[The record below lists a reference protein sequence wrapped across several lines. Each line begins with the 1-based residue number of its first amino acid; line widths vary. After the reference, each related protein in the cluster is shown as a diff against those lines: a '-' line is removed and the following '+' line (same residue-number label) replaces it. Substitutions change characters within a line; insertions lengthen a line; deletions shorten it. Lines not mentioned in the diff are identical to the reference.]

1 MKLSDLRVDPKTLD
15 TYAPPRHRGTV
26 NHRLWP
32 KPGMS
37 GPIEVIRGHLAFG
50 GGADPHYHANSD
62 QMVYMLSGQLRIVG
76 LEDEVILS
84 NGEFMMLPKGLE
96 HRVEVLTQPGADI
109 LVMYM
114 PQLSFDDILPAK
126 TLKWKETAAADNDN

>member
-1 MKLSDLRVDPKTLD
+1 MKLSDLRVDPKKID
-15 TYAPPRHRGTV
+15 TYAPPRHQGTV

-32 KPGMS
+32 KPGMRS
-37 GPIEVIRGHLAFG
+37 PIEVIHGHLAFG
-50 GGADPHYHANSD
+50 GGADPHYHAVSD

-84 NGEFMMLPKGLE
+84 DGEFMMLPKGLE
-96 HRVEVLTQPGADI
+96 HQVEVLTQPGADI

-114 PQLSFDDILPAK
+114 PQLSFNDILPAK
-126 TLKWKETAAADNDN
+126 SLENRNNAVVENDN